1 MEISDWGGDGR
12 VVNHQQLKR
21 GHRASRKQV
30 RRKVSLESKKT
41 MSRGARGA
49 LWGTA
54 QRQEGGQC
62 SARRPG
68 GSRDNARKEQHESAL
83 FEEEKRAGFITKNEY
98 Q

>member
-21 GHRASRKQV
+21 GHTASRKQA
-30 RRKVSLESKKT
+30 RRKASLESERT
-41 MSRGARGA
+41 MGRGARGA
-49 LWGTA
+49 LLGAA
-54 QRQEGGQC
+54 QRQERGQC